1 MTHTALHRRHFLAAT
16 GAAFAALAA
25 SGCHARVPGVAS
37 APGYGPLRPDPAGLL
52 DLPEGFSYRVLS
64 RLGQAM
70 SDGARVPDAAD
81 GMGCFALPGGKLAL
95 VRNHELRPG
104 KDSGGA
110 TGAAYDRDASGA
122 ILPGGTTTLVLDAA
136 TLTLEREFR
145 SLSGT
150 IRNCA
155 GGITPWGTWLSC
167 EEDVSRAG
175 AKVGQDHGWAFEV
188 PAAATGPVDPVP
200 LKAMGRFNRE
210 AAAVDPTTGIVYQT
224 EDRDDGLLYRF
235 IPAVP
240 GQLAKGGRLEALA
253 IDVGDPAM
261 QPGDWRPGDWR
272 KVRWIALDNPESP
285 DDDLRKRGAAAGAL
299 PFARGEGIH
308 MGDGELFF
316 ACTSGGAAGLG
327 QVFRLKP
334 GKGGDRLQ
342 LFFESTD
349 PQQFNYG
356 DNLTVAPD
364 GQLVVCED
372 QYTAVSDNHLRG
384 LTRDGRPYPL
394 ARVVTQT
401 EPAGACFSP
410 DGKVLFVNLYS
421 PAATLAITGPWAH
434 LRG

>member
-1 MTHTALHRRHFLAAT
+1 MTHTPLDRRHFLAAT

-25 SGCHARVPGVAS
+25 SGCHARMAGVAS

-52 DLPEGFSYRVLS
+52 DLPQGFSYRVIS
-64 RLGQAM
+64 QLGQAM
-70 SDGARVPDAAD
+70 SDGGRVPDAAD
-81 GMGCFALPGGKLAL
+81 GMGCFTLPGGKLAL

-110 TGAAYDRDASGA
+110 VGATFDRDASGA
-122 ILPGGTTTLVLDAA
+122 ALPGGTTTLVLDAE

-145 SLSGT
+145 SLTGT

-210 AAAVDPTTGIVYQT
+210 AAAVDPATGIVYQT
-224 EDRDDGLLYRF
+224 EDRSDGLLYRF

-240 GQLAKGGRLEALA
+240 GQLAMGGRLEALA
-253 IDVGDPAM
+253 IDGDPAIA
-261 QPGDWRPGDWR
+261 PGAWR
-272 KVRWIALDNPESP
+272 KVRWVPLDNPESP
-285 DDDLRKRGAAAGAL
+285 ADDLRARGAAAGAL

-316 ACTSGGAAGLG
+316 ACTSGGAAELG

-334 GKGGDRLQ
+334 GKPGSQGADRLQ

-356 DNLTVAPD
+356 DNLTIAPD
-364 GQLVVCED
+364 GQLVICED
-372 QYTAVSDNHLRG
+372 QYTDVSDNHLRG

-394 ARVVTQT
+394 ARVAIQT

-410 DGKVLFVNLYS
+410 NGKVLFVNLYS

-434 LRG
+434 LQG

>member
-1 MTHTALHRRHFLAAT
+1 M
-16 GAAFAALAA
+16 
-25 SGCHARVPGVAS
+25 
-37 APGYGPLRPDPAGLL
+37 
-52 DLPEGFSYRVLS
+52 
-64 RLGQAM
+64 
-70 SDGARVPDAAD
+70 
-81 GMGCFALPGGKLAL
+81 
-95 VRNHELRPG
+95 
-104 KDSGGA
+104 
-110 TGAAYDRDASGA
+110 
-122 ILPGGTTTLVLDAA
+122 LDAA

-210 AAAVDPTTGIVYQT
+210 AAAVDPATGIVYQT
-224 EDRDDGLLYRF
+224 EDRDDGLLYRL

-253 IDVGDPAM
+253 IDGGDGAM
-261 QPGDWRPGDWR
+261 KPGDWRR
-272 KVRWIALDNPESP
+272 VRWVALDNPESP
-285 DDDLRKRGAAAGAL
+285 EDDLRKRGAAAGAL

-334 GKGGDRLQ
+334 GQGGDRLQ

-372 QYTAVSDNHLRG
+372 QYTAISDNHLRG